1 MKKIVILLIDF
12 YRNTLALLK
21 IQSCRFYPTCSA
33 YTKEAVIKH
42 GVIKGAGLGV
52 KRIFR
57 CNQLNPGGF
66 DPVP

>member
-1 MKKIVILLIDF
+1 MKKIAILFIDF
-12 YRNTLALLK
+12 YRNSLALLK
-21 IQSCRFYPTCSA
+21 MGSCRFHPTCSA
-33 YTKEAVIKH
+33 YTKEAIIKY
-42 GVIKGAGLGV
+42 GVIRGMGLGA

>member
-1 MKKIVILLIDF
+1 MKKIVIFIITL
-12 YRNTLALLK
+12 YRNTLDLLK
-21 IQSCRFYPTCSA
+21 MRSCRFYPTCSA

-42 GVIKGAGLGV
+42 GALKGIGLGV